1 MDLKK
6 NYQFNVS
13 IEISL
18 DLELSFSL
26 VTYQVDNVV
35 ALCSTNQIAEI
46 SAQW

>member
-6 NYQFNVS
+6 SYQFSVS

-35 ALCSTNQIAEI
+35 ALGSTNQIAEI